1 MEIAY
6 RAHTETCTL
15 LLDANGICRSVQAIS
30 STYNGRPARI
40 PSSAERCI
48 GAQFVAS
55 LDLHAEGALTHMP
68 EPGGQLLFARI
79 EIDGR
84 ITLVRSAPLVQF
96 EAVTGG
102 ASGVHEREGLDYDED
117 DGKTE
122 PMIDLDDATV
132 PRAPRVTSYPPPR
145 ESMKVPARR
154 APSGLPR
161 VSIPPLPPPP
171 NLRPPPPL
179 HDSGPTLPRRPSVA
193 RVGTYAMFGEAPT
206 LPFRRAA
213 R

>member
-15 LLDANGICRSVQAIS
+15 LLDSNGVCRSVQAVS
-30 STYNGRPARI
+30 SMYNGRPARI

-55 LDLHAEGALTHMP
+55 LDFHTEGALTHLP

-84 ITLVRSAPLVQF
+84 IALVRSAPLVRF
-96 EAVTGG
+96 EQVTGG
-102 ASGVHEREGLDYDED
+102 ASGVHERENLDYDED

-122 PMIDLDDATV
+122 PMIDLDDPTI
-132 PRAPRVTSYPPPR
+132 PRATSYPPPR
-145 ESMKVPARR
+145 ESMQVPARR
-154 APSGLPR
+154 ALPR
-161 VSIPPLPPPP
+161 VSFPPLPPPP
-171 NLRPPPPL
+171 TLRTPPPV

-193 RVGTYAMFGEAPT
+193 RAGTYAMFGEAPT